1 MFNFVFDRSVD
12 GKPYPNL
19 APIEYADQAGYHG
32 MGDVYPYIIPVRLY
46 NYCLDHKFPANISY
60 VGDPVPA
67 NALYP
72 VGIGWFD
79 YTQDY
84 FSMMPET
91 TLELCRTGQL
101 TVLFYYHEGDN
112 PFRQK
117 VRLDYLCAQHNL
129 PITCYQFISGNTS
142 ADSIDN
148 FVYFADHELFYWR
161 SSVIHNSRFLP
172 GCSFHTRIRNYEFT
186 ALSRIHKWWRATVM
200 TYLRDNNFLNKSRW
214 SYNKIEGGDLPNN
227 NPIRLNEFTNLAEQ
241 LDVFVEYAPYA
252 CDAMTAEEQNS
263 HWLLVPEHY
272 EDAYCNL
279 VLETLYDADQS
290 GGSFITEKTFKPI
303 RNAQPFVIFGT
314 VKSLDTLRKLGY
326 RTFDNFID
334 NKYDDIVDNTDRFI
348 ATIATIKNLTATN
361 LHQWYLSCR
370 EDILHNQELFLSS
383 KYNRIEELYNKLP
396 KNKL

>member
-1 MFNFVFDRSVD
+1 MFNFVFDRCVD
-12 GKPYPNL
+12 GNPYPNL
-19 APIEYADQAGYHG
+19 APISYAAYAGYHG
-32 MGDVYPYIIPVRLY
+32 MGDVYPYIIPSRLY
-46 NYCLDHKFPANISY
+46 NFCLDHNFPVAISY
-60 VGDPVPA
+60 TNEKIPL

-79 YTQDY
+79 YTADY
-84 FSMMPET
+84 FDMIPAA
-91 TLELCRTGQL
+91 TLELCRSGQL

-117 VRLDYLCAQHNL
+117 ERLDQLCYHHDL
-129 PITCYQFISGNTS
+129 PTCCYRFISGNTA

-161 SSVIHNSRFLP
+161 SSVVRDSRFLP

-214 SYNKIEGGDLPNN
+214 SYNKVEGGDLPGD
-227 NPIRLNEFTNLAEQ
+227 NPIRLREFAGLARQ
-241 LDVFVEYAPYA
+241 LDIFVRYAPYA

-303 RNAQPFVIFGT
+303 RNAQPFIIFGT

-348 ATIATIKNLTATN
+348 ATIEAIKNLTATN

-370 EDILHNQELFLSS
+370 EDIIHNQELFLSS
-383 KYNRIEELYNKLP
+383 KYNRIEELYNKLI
-396 KNKL
+396 KNEL